1 MFYLCHQLLM
11 PTPSYF
17 LLQKNSLSVF
27 SAFCLLLLEFLVH
40 FRGTLA
46 FSQFFH
52 FNFLLYSF
60 FFNF

>member
-46 FSQFFH
+46 FSQFFS
-52 FNFLLYSF
+52 L
-60 FFNF
+60 